1 MFVLLAGGNVLAWAW
16 ALSEAHREP
25 MLLGSGALAYAFGLR
40 HAFDADHIAS
50 IDNVTRSLARDAS
63 APATVGLWFALGH
76 STVVI
81 AACTAIAMMTSTAH
95 QWLPRLATWG
105 GLGGSIFSISFLLVA
120 AGINAASLSGLMRAW
135 QGRQPMSVAPL
146 QPRGCLAA
154 ILGSLLLAVRRPWHM
169 LAIGFL
175 FGLGFDTAS
184 EIGLLGLSAETALRM
199 PSHASIMLLA
209 VLFTAGM
216 SLADATD
223 GAIMAR
229 AYGWALERP
238 RRRLTYNLIVTG
250 ISIIAALAVA
260 AAELGNLAREQ
271 YGLHGAAWRAVAWTG
286 NHSGFV
292 GCLMVALLLGCWMI
306 ALFGRPKAVAI
317 HARSATTAVE
327 RARRSELDIDA
338 T

>member
-1 MFVLLAGGNVLAWAW
+1 MFVLLVGGNVLAWTW
-16 ALSEAHREP
+16 ALAEAHREP
-25 MLLGSGALAYAFGLR
+25 LLLGSGALAYAFGLR
-40 HAFDADHIAS
+40 HAFDADHVAS
-50 IDNVTRSLARDAS
+50 IDNVTRSLARNTA

-95 QWLPRLATWG
+95 EWLPRLATWG
-105 GLGGSIFSISFLLVA
+105 GLGGSIFSVSFLLVA
-120 AGINAASLSGLMRAW
+120 AGINVASLSGLMRAW
-135 QGRQPMSVAPL
+135 QGRPSASIAPL
-146 QPRGCLAA
+146 RPQGCLANV
-154 ILGSLLLAVRRPWHM
+154 LGSLLLAVRRPWHM

-184 EIGLLGLSAETALRM
+184 EIGLLGLSAETALRT

-238 RRRLTYNLIVTG
+238 RQRLTYNLVVTG
-250 ISIIAALAVA
+250 ISIIAAIVVA
-260 AAELGNLAREQ
+260 AAELGNLARER
-271 YGLHGAAWRAVAWTG
+271 YALHGAAWRAMTWT
-286 NHSGFV
+286 NDHSGFV
-292 GCLMVALLLGCWMI
+292 GCLIVALLLGCWMI
-306 ALFGRPKAVAI
+306 AVFGRPKTVAI
-317 HARSATTAVE
+317 HADVTTNAIERSRHSDTDV
-327 RARRSELDIDA
+327 DA